1 MNYLLLRYLH
11 TSMAVLTISGFML
24 RGYWMLTGSEKLQQ
38 RLTRVLPHIVDTI
51 FLASGIAMLVVAS
64 LNPFSQS
71 WLVAKFAGL
80 LLYILLGTVA
90 LRRGSTPQIRSL
102 AFVAA
107 LSMYAYVIGVALS
120 KSPAS
125 WLRYFA

>member
-1 MNYLLLRYLH
+1 MNYLLLRHLH

>member
-1 MNYLLLRYLH
+1 MNYLFLRHLH
-11 TSMAVLTISGFML
+11 TSMAVLTIAGFML

-38 RLTRVLPHIVDTI
+38 ALTRILPHIVDTI
-51 FLASGIAMLVVAS
+51 FLASGIAMLVIAS

-90 LRRGSTPQIRSL
+90 LRRGPTPQIRLL

-107 LSMYAYVIGVALS
+107 LSIYGYVIGVALS

-125 WLRYFA
+125 WIRYFA